1 MTLKLILAF
10 VIAFAVSAVVGFFL
24 VPYLKRIKAGQ
35 SIKENGPTWHMSK
48 QGTPTMG
55 GLMFIA
61 AIAVVCLS
69 VGFDCMA
76 EGEYGHL
83 FCLAFALVF
92 GAIGFLDDYEKL
104 KKKQNLGLT
113 AGKKILLQLAAAVA
127 FIFLMRRFGY
137 VALDSLY
144 IPFWNKTVAISEPLY
159 VIFAAFVIV
168 GTVNSVNLTDGVDGL
183 AASTTMPVCIF
194 FAVLSI
200 LWGERFLSLG
210 VFASGIAGGLL
221 GFLIYNFNPAKV
233 FMGDTGSLFL
243 GGARRWLS
251 LGFTTF
257 QPSEIAKI
265 AVVLFFSSMICTYKD
280 QMQTIRYGVV
290 PFMVITGGIVI
301 LLMLEPHLSASI
313 IIMALAIVMMFVGG
327 IKLSY
332 LLIGMG
338 GAGALLL
345 IAGKFVPYVHKR
357 IVSWR
362 DPFADTSA
370 AGYQIVQ
377 SLYSIGSGGFLGLG
391 LGQSRQKYLYL
402 PEEHNDYIFSIV
414 CEELGYVGAVAILIL
429 FALLICRGYW
439 IAAHSPDRYSFLVGV
454 GITTLLSIQVFLNI
468 AVVTNLIPCTG
479 ISLPFFSYGGT
490 ALLMQLGEMGIIL
503 SISRDIPTKKAR

>member
-1 MTLKLILAF
+1 MNISDLRLPARRSGAAAGPQRGSFDLPFFVLTLLLLTIGVIMVLSSSFARAYVQEKSPTYYF
-10 VIAFAVSAVVGFFL
+10 VRQAAFAVVGVV
-24 VPYLKRIKAGQ
+24 A
-35 SIKENGPTWHMSK
+35 M
-48 QGTPTMG
+48 
-55 GLMFIA
+55 
-61 AIAVVCLS
+61 
-69 VGFDCMA
+69 
-76 EGEYGHL
+76 
-83 FCLAFALVF
+83 
-92 GAIGFLDDYEKL
+92 
-104 KKKQNLGLT
+104 
-113 AGKKILLQLAAAVA
+113 
-127 FIFLMRRFGY
+127 IFLSKVRMATYRRW
-137 VALDSLY
+137 SL
-144 IPFWNKTVAISEPLY
+144 
-159 VIFAAFVIV
+159 
-168 GTVNSVNLTDGVDGL
+168 
-183 AASTTMPVCIF
+183 
-194 FAVLSI
+194 VL
-200 LWGERFLSLG
+200 LG
-210 VFASGIAGGLL
+210 VSIFLL
-221 GFLIYNFNPAKV
+221 AIVWIPHIGTKTN
-233 FMGDTGSLFL
+233 
-243 GGARRWLS
+243 GARRWLS

-265 AVVLFFSSMICTYKD
+265 AVVLFFSSMICTYKE
-280 QMQTIRYGVV
+280 QMQTFRYGVV
-290 PFMVITGGIVI
+290 PFMVVTVVIVG

-332 LLIGMG
+332 LLVGMG
-338 GAGALLL
+338 SAGALLL
-345 IAGKFVPYVHKR
+345 FASKFVPYVHKR
-357 IVSWR
+357 IASWR

-414 CEELGYVGAVAILIL
+414 CEELGYVGAIAILIL

>member
-1 MTLKLILAF
+1 MNISGLRLPVHRTGTAAGAKRGSFDLPFFVLTLLLLTIGVIMVLSSSFARAYAQGKSPTYYF
-10 VIAFAVSAVVGFFL
+10 VRQAGFAAAGVVGMILFSHVRMATYRRWSL
-24 VPYLKRIKAGQ
+24 VL
-35 SIKENGPTWHMSK
+35 
-48 QGTPTMG
+48 
-55 GLMFIA
+55 
-61 AIAVVCLS
+61 
-69 VGFDCMA
+69 
-76 EGEYGHL
+76 
-83 FCLAFALVF
+83 
-92 GAIGFLDDYEKL
+92 
-104 KKKQNLGLT
+104 LG
-113 AGKKILLQLAAAVA
+113 VS
-127 FIFLMRRFGY
+127 IFLLAI
-137 VALDSLY
+137 VW
-144 IPFWNKTVAISEPLY
+144 IPHIGV
-159 VIFAAFVIV
+159 V
-168 GTVNSVNLTDGVDGL
+168 G
-183 AASTTMPVCIF
+183 
-194 FAVLSI
+194 
-200 LWGERFLSLG
+200 
-210 VFASGIAGGLL
+210 
-221 GFLIYNFNPAKV
+221 
-233 FMGDTGSLFL
+233 

-265 AVVLFFSSMICTYKD
+265 AVVLFFSSMICTYKG

-345 IAGKFVPYVHKR
+345 IAAKFVPYVHKR

-362 DPFADTSA
+362 DPFADTSS

-490 ALLMQLGEMGIIL
+490 ALLIQMGEAGILL
-503 SISRDIPTKKAR
+503 SISRENPCAAYAPREFFHKVKNQKIEE

>member
-1 MTLKLILAF
+1 MNISDLRLPARRSGAAAGQQRGSFDLPFFVLTLLLLTIGVIMVLSSSFARAYAQGKSPTYYF
-10 VIAFAVSAVVGFFL
+10 VRQAAFAVAGVVVMIFLSKVRMATYRRLSLLVLGVSIFLLAVVWI
-24 VPYLKRIKAGQ
+24 PHI
-35 SIKENGPTWHMSK
+35 
-48 QGTPTMG
+48 GT
-55 GLMFIA
+55 
-61 AIAVVCLS
+61 
-69 VGFDCMA
+69 
-76 EGEYGHL
+76 
-83 FCLAFALVF
+83 
-92 GAIGFLDDYEKL
+92 
-104 KKKQNLGLT
+104 
-113 AGKKILLQLAAAVA
+113 
-127 FIFLMRRFGY
+127 R
-137 VALDSLY
+137 
-144 IPFWNKTVAISEPLY
+144 
-159 VIFAAFVIV
+159 
-168 GTVNSVNLTDGVDGL
+168 VN
-183 AASTTMPVCIF
+183 
-194 FAVLSI
+194 
-200 LWGERFLSLG
+200 
-210 VFASGIAGGLL
+210 
-221 GFLIYNFNPAKV
+221 
-233 FMGDTGSLFL
+233 
-243 GGARRWLS
+243 GARRWLS

-265 AVVLFFSSMICTYKD
+265 AVVLFFSSMICTYKE
-280 QMQTIRYGVV
+280 QMQTFRYGVV
-290 PFMVITGGIVI
+290 PFMVVTVIIVG

-332 LLIGMG
+332 LLVGMG
-338 GAGALLL
+338 SAGALLL
-345 IAGKFVPYVHKR
+345 IAAKFVPYVHKR

-414 CEELGYVGAVAILIL
+414 CEELGYVGAIAILIL

>member
-1 MTLKLILAF
+1 MNISDLRLPARRTGAAAGAKRGSFDLPFFVLTLLLLAIGVIMVLSSSFARAYAQGKSPTYYF
-10 VIAFAVSAVVGFFL
+10 VRQAGFAVAGVVGMILFSN
-24 VPYLKRIKAGQ
+24 VR
-35 SIKENGPTWHMSK
+35 
-48 QGTPTMG
+48 
-55 GLMFIA
+55 
-61 AIAVVCLS
+61 
-69 VGFDCMA
+69 MA
-76 EGEYGHL
+76 TYRRWS
-83 FCLAFALVF
+83 LAL
-92 GAIGFLDDYEKL
+92 
-104 KKKQNLGLT
+104 LG
-113 AGKKILLQLAAAVA
+113 VS
-127 FIFLMRRFGY
+127 IFLLAI
-137 VALDSLY
+137 VW
-144 IPFWNKTVAISEPLY
+144 IPHIGV
-159 VIFAAFVIV
+159 V
-168 GTVNSVNLTDGVDGL
+168 G
-183 AASTTMPVCIF
+183 
-194 FAVLSI
+194 
-200 LWGERFLSLG
+200 
-210 VFASGIAGGLL
+210 
-221 GFLIYNFNPAKV
+221 
-233 FMGDTGSLFL
+233 

-414 CEELGYVGAVAILIL
+414 CDELGDVGAVAILIL

-503 SISRDIPTKKAR
+503 SISRDIPTKRAR